1 VQCLNGI
8 GTSFELGVEVLEFEK
23 NVLEPKLHGF

>member
-1 VQCLNGI
+1 MCNVYMEC
-8 GTSFELGVEVLEFEK
+8 FELGVEVLKFEK